1 MQNKVDEAEKK
12 YKQVQEQL
20 ERITQQVQELQP
32 KCAELKTESQKR
44 NNLLKSSEVRVECT
58 NRSIGGFLTVG
69 SFTFYKY
76 LMILCS
82 KSEA

>member
-58 NRSIGGFLTVG
+58 NRSIWCISDSRLVHFLQVLND
-69 SFTFYKY
+69 F
-76 LMILCS
+76 M
-82 KSEA
+82 

>member
-44 NNLLKSSEVRVECT
+44 NNLLKSSEVRAECT
-58 NRSIGGFLTVG
+58 NRSIRWISDSQLVHFLQVLND
-69 SFTFYKY
+69 F
-76 LMILCS
+76 M
-82 KSEA
+82 

>member
-44 NNLLKSSEVRVECT
+44 NNLLKSSEVRVECN
-58 NRSIGGFLTVG
+58 NRRIWWISDSRLVHFLQV
-69 SFTFYKY
+69 FNDF
-76 LMILCS
+76 M
-82 KSEA
+82 

>member
-58 NRSIGGFLTVG
+58 NCIWWISDSRLVHFLQVLND
-69 SFTFYKY
+69 F
-76 LMILCS
+76 M
-82 KSEA
+82 

>member
-58 NRSIGGFLTVG
+58 NRSIWWISDSRLVHFLQVLHD
-69 SFTFYKY
+69 F
-76 LMILCS
+76 M
-82 KSEA
+82 